1 MDKFII
7 KGNRKLEG
15 KVKIEGSKNAAL
27 PIIFGALLINKGE
40 TVLKNIPPLR
50 DIYTSIKVME
60 YLGAKV
66 SYDKKKH
73 VMTVN
78 AENINQNTAPYEL
91 MRQMRASFLALGP
104 ILVRMGEARVSLPG
118 GCVLGARPVNF
129 HVTAFRTLG
138 ATIEEKGGYVIAKG
152 KPLKGGSVYFDRPS
166 HTGTENLLY
175 GAVMAK
181 GKTYIANAACDPEV
195 VDVANFLNKAGAKIH
210 GAGTPNIVVEP
221 VKNLKNLEYSVA
233 GDRLVAGTYLM
244 AGAITGGNVTITG
257 CNADDLTL
265 VFHKLTEMG
274 CEISQKK
281 SGITLKS
288 PKRLNP
294 ISVTTFPYPGFPTDL
309 QACIMACTCKSSGT
323 SHIVETVFE
332 DRYSHTME
340 MNRLGADIKITSNE
354 AIIRGVKELNGAEV
368 MSSDIRA
375 GAGIILACLAAK
387 GKSEV
392 LRVYHVDRGYYQ
404 IEEKLSSLGADIIR
418 TND

>member
-7 KGNRKLEG
+7 KGNRVLEG

-27 PIIFGALLINKGE
+27 PIIFATLLITKGE
-40 TVLKNIPPLR
+40 TVLNNVPPLR
-50 DIYTSIKVME
+50 DIYTTIKVIE

-66 SYDKKKH
+66 TYDDKEH
-73 VMTVN
+73 AMTVN

-129 HVTAFRTLG
+129 HITGFSALG
-138 ATIEEKGGYVIAKG
+138 AEIEEKGGFVIAKG

-181 GKTYIANAACDPEV
+181 GETRIANAACDPEV
-195 VDVANFLNKAGAKIH
+195 VDVANFLNKAGAKIR
-210 GAGTPNIVVEP
+210 GAGTPNIIVDP
-221 VKNLKNLEYSVA
+221 VKSLNNIQYSVC

-244 AGAITGGNVTITG
+244 AGAITGGKVTITG
-257 CNADDLTL
+257 CNADDLTI

-274 CEISQKK
+274 CEISHNK
-281 SGITLKS
+281 SGIS
-288 PKRLNP
+288 IIAPKKLNP

-309 QACIMACTCKSSGT
+309 QACIMACSCKSSGT

-340 MNRLGADIKITSNE
+340 MHRLGADIKVTSNE
-354 AIIRGVKELNGAEV
+354 AVITGVKELNGAEV
-368 MSSDIRA
+368 MASDIRA
-375 GAGIILACLAAK
+375 GAGIVLACLAAK

-392 LRVYHVDRGYYQ
+392 LRVYHIDRGYYR
-404 IEEKLSSLGADIIR
+404 IEEKLSSLGADIVR
-418 TND
+418 TNN